1 MPVVI
6 AILKIL
12 LVLVCVA
19 MIVIILLQEG
29 KNAGLGQAISGGA
42 SESYISKNYGRT
54 PEGKKKT
61 YTKILA
67 VAFMVLA
74 LVINI
79 LENVSAAA

>member
-1 MPVVI
+1 MNVAI

-12 LVLVCVA
+12 PVLVCVA
-19 MIVIILLQEG
+19 MITIILLQEG

-61 YTKILA
+61 ITKILA
-67 VAFMVLA
+67 VAFMVIA